1 VRSILLLTAALT
13 LAPPALGDLRVL
25 ASLDVVVLYDGT
37 SVKGTVIAVGMK
49 AVIIIVDDVERV
61 IPREQVVTIVRGE
74 VNPEVKG
81 YITEV
86 VEGMK
91 RVTGPGQSVDAEA
104 PAEETA
110 VASQG
115 APAGRGPGNMVITK
129 AMLLEMMKKNQM
141 LKQIVAAQGGPDAA
155 LVWLEKNRSNPEVKR
170 YLESFM
176 QTGKL
181 PADVPQNVRK

>member
-1 VRSILLLTAALT
+1 
-13 LAPPALGDLRVL
+13 
-25 ASLDVVVLYDGT
+25 
-37 SVKGTVIAVGMK
+37 
-49 AVIIIVDDVERV
+49 
-61 IPREQVVTIVRGE
+61 
-74 VNPEVKG
+74 
-81 YITEV
+81 
-86 VEGMK
+86 
-91 RVTGPGQSVDAEA
+91 
-104 PAEETA
+104 
-110 VASQG
+110 
-115 APAGRGPGNMVITK
+115 MVITK